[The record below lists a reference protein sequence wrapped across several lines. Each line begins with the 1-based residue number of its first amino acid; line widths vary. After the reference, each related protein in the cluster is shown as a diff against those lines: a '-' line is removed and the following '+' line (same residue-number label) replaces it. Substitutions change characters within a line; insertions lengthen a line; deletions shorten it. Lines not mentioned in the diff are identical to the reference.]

1 MTLDVRLLKDTEF
14 EAWDSFVYTTSNGSI
29 CSTSA
34 YLDALC
40 TATGDSYRI
49 AAIERDGRYMAGAA
63 LFDHK
68 TRWGTASGPRLLL
81 PYNGLVY
88 STGESSYPSKNE
100 SQEIKLQSALAE
112 FLENENYARLLVKC
126 RSPIRDVRVFMER
139 GWHITPTFTYVAE
152 IADLEQLWSRV
163 DRNLKRLIKRCRGEQ
178 FNFTDDDDFDSFY
191 ALHRQV
197 HQQKGA
203 PLYLEA
209 DQFRNFFSD
218 LHRKGLARLFHARNA
233 EGQAVASQIVLTGN
247 HSLSHTVAAGSDSEY
262 AASGVN
268 AFLRWSAFE
277 RLSQEG
283 YKENDLTDASL
294 NSVSRFKS
302 QLGGDLTM
310 SFALG
315 RLPSTAYRLG
325 SRLEHV
331 ARQLKSVITNG

>member
-1 MTLDVRLLKDTEF
+1 MTPEVRLLKAAEH

-49 AAIERDGRYMAGAA
+49 AAIERDGSLLAGVA
-63 LFDHK
+63 LFDHH
-68 TRWGTASGPRLLL
+68 TRWGRASGPRLLL

-88 STGESSYPSKNE
+88 STGDSTYPSKNE
-100 SQEIKLQSALAE
+100 SLEIKLQSALAE
-112 FLENENYARLLVKC
+112 FLEEEKYARLLVKC
-126 RSPIRDVRVFMER
+126 RSPITDVRVFMDR
-139 GWHITPTFTYVAE
+139 GWQITPTFTYIAE
-152 IADLEQLWSRV
+152 IEDLEQLWSRV

-178 FNFTDDDDFDSFY
+178 FSFTDDDDFDSFY
-191 ALHRQV
+191 ALHSQV

-203 PLYLEA
+203 PLYLEPEP
-209 DQFRNFFSD
+209 FREFFST
-218 LHRKGLARLFHARNA
+218 LHSKGLARLFHARNGA
-233 EGQAVASQIVLTGN
+233 GKAVASQIVLTGH

-268 AFLRWSAFE
+268 AYLRWSALE
-277 RLSQEG
+277 QLSKEG
-283 YKENDLTDASL
+283 FKENDLTDASL

-302 QLGGDLTM
+302 QLGGSLTM

-315 RLPSTAYRLG
+315 RPPSSAYRIG
-325 SRLEHV
+325 SRLENI
-331 ARQLKSVITNG
+331 ARKMKSVLVNE